1 MSLKRK
7 EPLVIPAL
15 RKHLPREEQSAQEI
29 DRLVDEVMEIGRHFA
44 ALPVLDQRTR
54 EAMLYDESGLP
65 A

>member
-7 EPLVIPAL
+7 EPAVIPAL
-15 RKHLPREEQSAQEI
+15 RKHLPREGQSAQEI

-44 ALPVLDQRTR
+44 ALPVFDQRTLD
-54 EAMLYDESGLP
+54 EMLYDERGLP